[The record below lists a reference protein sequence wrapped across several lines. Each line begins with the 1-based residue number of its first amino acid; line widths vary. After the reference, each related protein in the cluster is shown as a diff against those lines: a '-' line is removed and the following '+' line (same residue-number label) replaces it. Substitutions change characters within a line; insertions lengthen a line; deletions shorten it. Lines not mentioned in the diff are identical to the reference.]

1 MKKEEFLKQLRS
13 RLKGLPKDDLENRVR
28 FYGEMI
34 DDRMDDG
41 MSEEDAVK
49 EVGTVDEVVKQIA
62 AETPLV
68 NLVKERTKPKRA
80 LKVWEIILLTLG
92 FPLWFPLAL
101 TAFILC
107 LVGYLLIWVLDIVV
121 YAVEISFAAA
131 TIASIVAFFASMAT
145 GQPMLFWLGS
155 AILCAGASILL
166 AFGCVGITKA
176 TLKLSKRILVGIKT
190 AFLGKGN
197 ENNE

>member
-1 MKKEEFLKQLRS
+1 MKKEEFLKELKK
-13 RLKGLPKDDLENRVR
+13 RLKGLPKDDLENRIR

-34 DDRMDDG
+34 DDRIDDG

-49 EVGTVDEVVKQIA
+49 EVGTVDEVVAQIA
-62 AETPLV
+62 AETPLAR
-68 NLVKERTKPKRA
+68 LVKERTKPKRS
-80 LKVWEIILLTLG
+80 LRTWEIILLILG

-101 TAFILC
+101 TALILC

-121 YAVEISFAAA
+121 YAVELAFAVAS
-131 TIASIVAFFASMAT
+131 IGSIVALFASMAT
-145 GQPMLFWLGS
+145 GQPMMFWLGS
-155 AILCAGASILL
+155 AILCAGAAMLL

-176 TLKLSKRILVGIKT
+176 TLKVSKRILIGIKT

-197 ENNE
+197 KNNE

>member
-1 MKKEEFLKQLRS
+1 MKKEEFLKELKR
-13 RLKGLPKDDLENRVR
+13 RLKGLPKEDLENRIR

-62 AETPLV
+62 AETPLAR
-68 NLVKERTKPKRA
+68 LVKERTKPKRSLRA
-80 LKVWEIILLTLG
+80 WEIVLLILG

-101 TAFILC
+101 TALVLC

-121 YAVEISFAAA
+121 YAVELAFAV
-131 TIASIVAFFASMAT
+131 ASIGAIVAFFASMAT
-145 GQPMLFWLGS
+145 GQPMVFWLGA
-155 AILCAGASILL
+155 AILCAGVAILL

-176 TLKLSKRILVGIKT
+176 TLKLSKRILIGIKT
-190 AFLGKGN
+190 SFLRKGN
-197 ENNE
+197 NNNE